1 MLSTNSDRQLQS
13 KHSGYT
19 AATVGQPKIMLF
31 DLVVGGHHGSYIQHL
46 VEYWLDREQTAEL
59 SLVVSPDFCSIHADV
74 CQLIFEAETDN
85 IDLVTI
91 SPEELAQ
98 LNGGSKLDRH
108 LRGIREWDLLCKY
121 AKSLEIDHCLI
132 MYFDTSWLPL
142 ILGKKA
148 PCSFSG
154 IYFRPTLHYRH
165 FANYSPQWQSKFSQW
180 REKFTWMR
188 MVQHPQLEN
197 ILCLDPFAVEH
208 LQSSSQQVNL
218 VHLPDPVE
226 IYDNCDLSTA
236 ELKSKMGIENDRLV
250 FLLFGALTERKGVN
264 QVLDAIALLPSEVSQ
279 KVSLLLAGPISQGF
293 KPQVEAKIA
302 LVSQSHP
309 VQIIV
314 RDEFL
319 SEGDIQPYF
328 QVADIILAPYQKH
341 IGMSAITVRAAA
353 AQKPL
358 ICSDFGLMGEVVRE
372 HQLGLTVDSSNPQAI
387 ADGMKE
393 CLSKSP
399 NELGDRQK
407 MLDFATQNS
416 VSNFARTI
424 AEHLI
429 GS

>member
-1 MLSTNSDRQLQS
+1 MLTTQSNQQLQPEP
-13 KHSGYT
+13 SGFT

-46 VEYWLDREQTAEL
+46 VEYWLEQEQMAEL
-59 SLVVSPDFCSIHADV
+59 SIVVSPEFYSIHADI
-74 CQLIFEAETDN
+74 CQLISEAQTDK

-91 SPEELAQ
+91 LPEESAQ
-98 LNGGSKLDRH
+98 LNGGSKLDRY

-121 AKSLEIDHCLI
+121 AKLLEIDHCLI

-148 PCSFSG
+148 ACSFSG

-165 FANYSPQWQSKFSQW
+165 FTNYSPEWQSKFSQW
-180 REKFTWMR
+180 REKLTWMR
-188 MVQHPQLEN
+188 IVQHPQLKN
-197 ILCLDPFAVEH
+197 ILCLDPYAVEH
-208 LQSSSQQVNL
+208 LQSSSKQVNL
-218 VHLPDPVE
+218 VHLPDPVQ
-226 IYDNCDLSTA
+226 IYDDCDLTPAKLRSQ
-236 ELKSKMGIENDRLV
+236 MGIEDDRLV

-264 QVLDAIALLPSEVSQ
+264 QVLDAIALLPLELSQ
-279 KVSLLLAGPISQGF
+279 KVSLLLAGPISDNF

-302 LVSQSHP
+302 SVSQSHP
-309 VQIIV
+309 VRIIV

-319 SEGDIQPYF
+319 AERDIQQYF
-328 QVADIILAPYQKH
+328 QVADIILAPYQGH

-358 ICSDFGLMGEVVRE
+358 ICSNFGLMGKVVCR
-372 HQLGLTVDSSNPQAI
+372 HQLGLTVDSSKPQAI
-387 ADGMKE
+387 ADGIKE

-399 NELGDRQK
+399 DKLGDRQK

-416 VSNFARTI
+416 TSNFARTI
-424 AEHLI
+424 IEHLI
-429 GS
+429 G

>member
-1 MLSTNSDRQLQS
+1 MLTTQYNQQLQL
-13 KHSGYT
+13 KPSGFT

-46 VEYWLDREQTAEL
+46 VEYWLEQEQMAEL
-59 SLVVSPDFCSIHADV
+59 SIVVSPEFYSIHADI
-74 CQLIFEAETDN
+74 CQLIFEAQTDK

-91 SPEELAQ
+91 SPEESTQ
-98 LNGGSKLDRH
+98 LNGGSKLERY
-108 LRGIREWDLLCKY
+108 LRGIREWNLLCKY
-121 AKSLEIDHCLI
+121 AKLLEINHCLI

-165 FANYSPQWQSKFSQW
+165 FANYSPEWQSRFSQW
-180 REKFTWMR
+180 REKLTWMR
-188 MVQHPQLEN
+188 MVQHPQLKN
-197 ILCLDPFAVEH
+197 ILCLDPYAVKH
-208 LQSSSQQVNL
+208 LESSSRQVNL
-218 VHLPDPVE
+218 VHLPDPVQ
-226 IYDNCDLSTA
+226 IYDDCDSTPTK
-236 ELKSKMGIENDRLV
+236 LRSKMGIEEGRLV

-264 QVLDAIALLPSEVSQ
+264 QVLDAIDLLPLELNQ
-279 KVSLLLAGPISQGF
+279 EVSLLLAGSISAGF
-293 KPQVEAKIA
+293 RPQVEAKIA
-302 LVSQSHP
+302 SVSQSHP

-319 SEGDIQPYF
+319 AERDIQGYF
-328 QVADIILAPYQKH
+328 QMADIILAPYQRH

-358 ICSDFGLMGEVVRE
+358 ICSNFGLMGEVVRR
-372 HQLGLTVDSSNPQAI
+372 HQLGLTVDSSKPQAI
-387 ADGMKE
+387 ADGIKE

-399 NELGDRQK
+399 DELGNRQK

-416 VSNFARTI
+416 TSNFARTI
-424 AEHLI
+424 IGHLI
-429 GS
+429 G